1 MESNNVE
8 IMFDSKFSVEAI
20 NNKKIL
26 DRIMIISYRKPFDW
40 KIEILRS
47 LGESINYVFLI
58 TLYSQRTRN
67 AAFKF
72 KIL

>member
-20 NNKKIL
+20 NNQKIL
-26 DRIMIISYRKPFDW
+26 DRTMIISYRKPFDW